1 MEKKKHSSRMV
12 QSNFLSLS
20 LLNISTKISN
30 NGVQQQYQDK
40 SLGSPQSSSLS
51 ELNPIKA

>member
-1 MEKKKHSSRMV
+1 MEKKKHSCLAWCKAIS
-12 QSNFLSLS
+12 FLS

-40 SLGSPQSSSLS
+40 SPGSPQSSSLS

>member
-1 MEKKKHSSRMV
+1 MEKKKHSCLAWCKAIS
-12 QSNFLSLS
+12 FLS

-30 NGVQQQYQDK
+30 KGMQQQLYQDK
-40 SLGSPQSSSLS
+40 SPSPKSPSLS